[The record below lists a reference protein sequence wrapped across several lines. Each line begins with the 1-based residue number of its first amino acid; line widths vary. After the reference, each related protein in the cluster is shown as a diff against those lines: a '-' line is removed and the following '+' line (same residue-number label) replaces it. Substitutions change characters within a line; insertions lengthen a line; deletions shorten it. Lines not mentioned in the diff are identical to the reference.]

1 MPRYRSK
8 VYLEVEELAV
18 SQFKGPLTY
27 GRQPQL
33 RPVIEE
39 RVRISAKAAS
49 PMGTGEPESAVVDLI
64 QAWKAGN
71 YGRMAE
77 MTQDKDKK
85 PINKRAGEIRDL
97 MERLTLTDA
106 VITRIK
112 DIAPAVTEIAVDLEF
127 RSDDQEFTNSFVFR
141 MICQDK
147 AGRSAIHGDE
157 GASWLIPPDYQ
168 YQYWTKQWS

>member
-1 MPRYRSK
+1 
-8 VYLEVEELAV
+8 
-18 SQFKGPLTY
+18 
-27 GRQPQL
+27 
-33 RPVIEE
+33 
-39 RVRISAKAAS
+39 
-49 PMGTGEPESAVVDLI
+49 
-64 QAWKAGN
+64 
-71 YGRMAE
+71 MAE

-112 DIAPAVTEIAVDLEF
+112 DIAPAITEVAVDLEF

-147 AGRSAIHGDE
+147 PESTEGRPWGQPLKKLE
-157 GASWLIPPDYQ
+157 GAPLNLG
-168 YQYWTKQWS
+168 

>member
-1 MPRYRSK
+1 
-8 VYLEVEELAV
+8 
-18 SQFKGPLTY
+18 
-27 GRQPQL
+27 
-33 RPVIEE
+33 
-39 RVRISAKAAS
+39 
-49 PMGTGEPESAVVDLI
+49 
-64 QAWKAGN
+64 
-71 YGRMAE
+71 
-77 MTQDKDKK
+77 
-85 PINKRAGEIRDL
+85 

-147 AGRSAIHGDE
+147 AGGGAIHGDE
-157 GASWLIPPDYQ
+157 GARWLIPPDYQ